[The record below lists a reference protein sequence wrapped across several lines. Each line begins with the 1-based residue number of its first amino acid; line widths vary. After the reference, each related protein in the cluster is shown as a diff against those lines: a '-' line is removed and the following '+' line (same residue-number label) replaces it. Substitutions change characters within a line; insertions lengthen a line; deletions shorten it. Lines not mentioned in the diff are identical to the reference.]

1 MLFKKHDI
9 PILQVT
15 TAQAEANQTEEVEE
29 RKPVVAILRVR
40 DNWREVILSHLTV
53 RHKASIVMH
62 LLRRTIQK
70 IRITTMTSKMVEVVS
85 KNGTKTPARATI
97 STLLGVVGEVELHV
111 VGDKEAVAELVTNS
125 K

>member
-29 RKPVVAILRVR
+29 RRLVVATLRVR
-40 DNWREVILSHLTV
+40 DNWREVILSHLIV

-97 STLLGVVGEVELHV
+97 STLLGVVGEVKLHV